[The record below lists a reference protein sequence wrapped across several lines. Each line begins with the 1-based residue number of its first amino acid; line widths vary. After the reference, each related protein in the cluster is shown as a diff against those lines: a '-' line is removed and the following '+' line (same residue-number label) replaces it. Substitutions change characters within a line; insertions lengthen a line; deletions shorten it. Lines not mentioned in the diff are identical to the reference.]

1 MLKKEIIW
9 REMLYQAM
17 EKNNFN
23 FQQQK
28 LAEKFNFSLST
39 VFNALKIPREIK
51 AIKVSGNGFK
61 LISVE
66 KLLYLWGTQ
75 RKLNKDVVYETFVS
89 LPIEKIEANMPACI
103 IWSAF
108 SAYKYKFK
116 KTPADYGKVYIYGN
130 NIDEI
135 KKRFPVKKGPEN
147 LFILKPDSY
156 LKNYSQCGTLGQ
168 IFVDIWNNEDWYAQE
183 FIKKLKEKMKIC

>member
-1 MLKKEIIW
+1 MFKKEIIW
-9 REMLYQAM
+9 REILYQSI

-61 LISVE
+61 LINIE

-75 RKLNKDVVYETFVS
+75 RKFEQDIIYKTFVS
-89 LPIEKIEANMPACI
+89 APIEKIEANMLSDI
-103 IWSAF
+103 IWSCF

-116 KTPADYGKVYIYGN
+116 ETPADYGKVYVYSN

-135 KKRFPVKKGPEN
+135 KKRFPIKKGPEN
-147 LFILKPDSY
+147 LYILKQDEC
-156 LKNYSQCGTLGQ
+156 LKKYGQCGTLGQ
-168 IFVDIWNNEDWYAQE
+168 IFVDLWNNEDWYAQE
-183 FIKKLKEKMKIC
+183 FIKKLKEKIKI

>member
-1 MLKKEIIW
+1 MFKKEMIW
-9 REMLYQAM
+9 REMLYQSI

-28 LAEKFNFSLST
+28 LAKKFNFSLST

-51 AIKVSGNGFK
+51 AIQVSGNGFK
-61 LISVE
+61 LINIE

-75 RKLNKDVVYETFVS
+75 RKLGKDIIYKTFVGE
-89 LPIEKIEANMPACI
+89 PIEKIEANMPSNI

-116 KTPADYGKVYIYGN
+116 ETPSDYGKVYIYGN

-147 LFILKPDSY
+147 LYVLKQDEY
-156 LKNYSQCGTLGQ
+156 LKDYGQCGTLGQ
-168 IFVDIWNNEDWYAQE
+168 IFVDLWNNEDWYAQE
-183 FIKKLKEKMKIC
+183 FLKKLKEKIKI